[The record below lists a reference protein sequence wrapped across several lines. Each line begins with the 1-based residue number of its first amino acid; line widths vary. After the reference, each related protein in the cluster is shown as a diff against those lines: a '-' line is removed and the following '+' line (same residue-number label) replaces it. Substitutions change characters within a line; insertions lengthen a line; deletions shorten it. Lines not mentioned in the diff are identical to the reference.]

1 MKQDEWRKHI
11 ECLKGL
17 ARQQGHLT
25 YAQIRDLSEQKDFGD
40 KVDEIICRLRDLNVK
55 LLGMEDDGTG
65 SASREG
71 KRRKRG
77 PRIRQTRF
85 DDPIWVYMKELGR
98 VPLLD
103 RDQEVKIARRIK
115 EADHQMR
122 KVLFTSLFSIQEILC
137 TGRKLA
143 EGKIG
148 LEEFLPVEVGEWMPP
163 AQIEWVKRKI
173 LKILS
178 RIEKRNKELDRLLT
192 KKRGRRSRK
201 PDGSPQ
207 KMEELQRRIYLDIER
222 LHLHPGYISR
232 LANGFKNLALRVQS
246 TDQEIRCCAKK
257 ARLSVS
263 EIHKYARHLE
273 KSPGDRKKVARATGQ
288 KPDLLLDMS
297 RQIQNAQRKIRRI
310 ERETQ
315 TSAGEMMEKLTD
327 LQKWQAASADARQ
340 EIIEANVR
348 LVISIAKKYTNRGLE
363 FLDLVQEGNAGL
375 IRAVEKFDYRKGY
388 KFSTYA
394 TWWIRQ
400 AMTRAIAEQARTIRV
415 PVHII
420 EAINKVIS
428 IRSKLIQQYG
438 RDPFPEEIAQM
449 IDLPLDKVK
458 SVLKLAQS
466 PISLDK
472 PLTEDEDT
480 QVSDFIEDTKF
491 TSPAQSAAF
500 GMLQGHLE
508 KILGTLSQR
517 EERVIRL
524 RFGIGDGCPRTLE
537 EVGAIF
543 NVTRERIR
551 QIEAKALR
559 KLRHPSRSKKLRGY
573 VNLP

>member
-1 MKQDEWRKHI
+1 MKNDDWSEHI
-11 ECLKGL
+11 DRLRAL

-25 YAQIRDLSEQKDFGD
+25 YAQIRDLSEQKDFAD
-40 KVDEIICRLRDLNVK
+40 KVDEIVCRLRELNVK
-55 LLGMEDDGTG
+55 LLGMEVEGDDADVGEV
-65 SASREG
+65 RK
-71 KRRKRG
+71 KRRGGRV
-77 PRIRQTRF
+77 RQTRF
-85 DDPIWVYMKELGR
+85 DDPIWVYMRELGR
-98 VPLLD
+98 VPLLNRD
-103 RDQEVKIARRIK
+103 REVQIARRIK
-115 EADHQMR
+115 EAESQMR
-122 KVLFTSLFSIQEILC
+122 EVLFTSPFSIQEILR
-137 TGRKLA
+137 TGKKLA
-143 EGKIG
+143 EGQVG
-148 LEEFLPVEVGEWMPP
+148 LEEFVPIEVGEWMPP
-163 AQIEWVKRKI
+163 DQVERARKKIMKI
-173 LKILS
+173 LG
-178 RIEKRNKELDRLLT
+178 RIEKRYKELDKLLSHS
-192 KKRGRRSRK
+192 RGRRSKGSQIPQRK
-201 PDGSPQ
+201 LEDL
-207 KMEELQRRIYLDIER
+207 KRNIYRDMER
-222 LHLHPGYISR
+222 LHLHPEYIGR
-232 LANGFKNLALRVQS
+232 LVKGFKRLALRIQES
-246 TDQEIRCCAKK
+246 DQEIQCCTEK

-263 EIHKYARHLE
+263 EIHKYALHLE
-273 KSPGDRKKVARATGQ
+273 KHPGDRKEVARKTGQ
-288 KPDLLLDMS
+288 NPQLLLDIS
-297 RQIQNAQRKIRRI
+297 RQIRNAQRKIRRI
-310 ERETQ
+310 EREAQ
-315 TSAGEMMEKLTD
+315 SSAGEMMEKLST
-327 LQKWQAASADARQ
+327 LQKWQITSADARQ

-420 EAINKVIS
+420 EAINKVIG
-428 IRSKLIQQYG
+428 IRSRLIQQYG
-438 RDPFPEEIAQM
+438 REPFPEEIAQM
-449 IDLPLDKVK
+449 VDLPLDKVK

-480 QVSDFIEDTKF
+480 QVGDFIEDTKF
-491 TSPAQSAAF
+491 SSPAQSAAF
-500 GMLQGHLE
+500 GMLQSQLE

>member
-1 MKQDEWRKHI
+1 MKNDEWTEHI
-11 ECLKGL
+11 ERLKGL
-17 ARQQGHLT
+17 AREQGHLT
-25 YAQIRDLSEQKDFGD
+25 YTQIRDLCEQEDFGN
-40 KVDEIICRLRDLNVK
+40 KVDEIIGRLRELNVK
-55 LLGMEDDGTG
+55 LLGIED
-65 SASREG
+65 RESEGAGGG
-71 KRRKRG
+71 KRSKRG
-77 PRIRQTRF
+77 TRLRQTRF

-103 RDQEVKIARRIK
+103 RDQEVMIARRIK
-115 EADHQMR
+115 EADREMR
-122 KVLFTSLFSIQEILC
+122 KVLFTAPFSIQEILC
-137 TGRKLA
+137 TGKKLSQ
-143 EGKIG
+143 GKIG
-148 LEEFLPVEVGEWMPP
+148 LEKFLPVEVGEWMPP
-163 AQIEWVKRKI
+163 DQVEYVRKKI
-173 LKILS
+173 LKILG
-178 RIEKRNKELDRLLT
+178 RIEKRYTELEKLLT
-192 KKRGRRSRK
+192 KRRGRRSRK
-201 PDGSPQ
+201 SEGPVE
-207 KMEELQRRIYLDIER
+207 KMEKLQRSIYLDMER
-222 LHLHPGYISR
+222 LHLHPEYINR
-232 LANGFKNLALRVQS
+232 LARGFKNLALRVEA
-246 TDQEIRCCAKK
+246 TDEEIRRCARKT
-257 ARLSVS
+257 RLSVS

-273 KSPGDRKKVARATGQ
+273 KHPRDRKKVARTTGQ
-288 KPDLLLDMS
+288 KPDLLVDMS
-297 RQIQNAQRKIRRI
+297 RRIQNAQRKIRRI
-310 ERETQ
+310 EREAQ
-315 TSAGEMMEKLTD
+315 SSAGEMMAKLSD

-420 EAINKVIS
+420 EAINKVIG
-428 IRSKLIQQYG
+428 IRSRLIQQFG
-438 RDPFPEEIAQM
+438 REPFPEEIAQR

-472 PLTEDEDT
+472 PLTDDEDT
-480 QVSDFIEDTKF
+480 QVGDFIEDTTF

-500 GMLQGHLE
+500 GMLQSHLE

>member
-1 MKQDEWRKHI
+1 MKNDEWTEHI
-11 ECLKGL
+11 ERLKRL
-17 ARQQGHLT
+17 AREQGHLT
-25 YAQIRDLSEQKDFGD
+25 YAQIRDLSEEKDFTN
-40 KVDEIICRLRDLNVK
+40 KVDEIICRLRELNVK
-55 LLGMEDDGTG
+55 LLGMEDDESEGDAG
-65 SASREG
+65 GRKKG
-71 KRRKRG
+71 KRT
-77 PRIRQTRF
+77 PRLRQTRF

-115 EADHQMR
+115 EADRQMR
-122 KVLFTSLFSIQEILC
+122 KVLFTSPFSIQEILC
-137 TGRKLA
+137 TGKKLSQ
-143 EGKIG
+143 GKIG
-148 LEEFLPVEVGEWMPP
+148 MEEFLPVEVGEWMPP
-163 AQIEWVKRKI
+163 DQVEWVKKKI
-173 LKILS
+173 LRILR
-178 RIEKRNKELDRLLT
+178 RIEKRYKELDRLLT
-192 KKRGRRSRK
+192 KQRGRRSRK
-201 PDGSPQ
+201 SETPDKIEGLQ
-207 KMEELQRRIYLDIER
+207 KSIYQDMER
-222 LHLHPGYISR
+222 LHLHPEYINR
-232 LANGFKNLALRVQS
+232 LARGFKNLALRVEA
-246 TDQEIRCCAKK
+246 TDQEIKCCAQK

-263 EIHKYARHLE
+263 EIHRYARHLE
-273 KSPGDRKKVARATGQ
+273 KHPRDRKKVARTTGQ

-297 RQIQNAQRKIRRI
+297 RRIQNAQRKIRRI
-310 ERETQ
+310 EREAQ
-315 TSAGEMMEKLTD
+315 SSAGEMMAKLND

-420 EAINKVIS
+420 EAINKVIG
-428 IRSKLIQQYG
+428 IRSKLIQQFG
-438 RDPFPEEIAQM
+438 REPFPEEIAQR

-472 PLTEDEDT
+472 PLTDDEDT
-480 QVSDFIEDTKF
+480 QVGDFIEDTKF

-500 GMLQGHLE
+500 GMLQSHLE
-508 KILGTLSQR
+508 KILSTLSQR

>member
-1 MKQDEWRKHI
+1 MKNDEWIKHI
-11 ECLKGL
+11 ERLKKL
-17 ARQQGHLT
+17 AREQGHLT
-25 YAQIRDLSEQKDFGD
+25 YAQIRELSEEEDFGN
-40 KVDEIICRLRDLNVK
+40 KVDEIIGRLRQLNVK
-55 LLGMEDDGTG
+55 LLEIGDEESDGLPG
-65 SASREG
+65 GG
-71 KRRKRG
+71 KKRKGGTRA
-77 PRIRQTRF
+77 RQTRF
-85 DDPIWVYMKELGR
+85 DDPIWVYMRELGR

-115 EADHQMR
+115 EADRQMR
-122 KVLFTSLFSIQEILC
+122 KVLFTSPFSIQEILC
-137 TGRKLA
+137 TGKKLSQ
-143 EGKIG
+143 GKIG
-148 LEEFLPVEVGEWMPP
+148 MEEFLPVEVGEWMPP
-163 AQIEWVKRKI
+163 DQVEWVRKKL

-178 RIEKRNKELDRLLT
+178 RIEKRYRELDRLLS
-192 KKRGRRSRK
+192 KHRGRRGWK
-201 PDGSPQ
+201 AKAPIE
-207 KMEELQRRIYLDIER
+207 KIEELQRSIYLDMER
-222 LHLHPGYISR
+222 LHLHPEYINR
-232 LANGFKNLALRVQS
+232 LAQGFKKLALRVEA
-246 TDQEIRCCAKK
+246 TDQEIKGCARK
-257 ARLSVS
+257 ARLSVT
-263 EIHKYARHLE
+263 EIHKYARQLE
-273 KSPGDRKKVARATGQ
+273 KHPRDRKEVARTTGQ

-310 ERETQ
+310 EREAQ
-315 TSAGEMMEKLTD
+315 SSASEMMEKLD
-327 LQKWQAASADARQ
+327 HLQKWQAASADARQ

-400 AMTRAIAEQARTIRV
+400 AMTRAIAEQARTIRI

-420 EAINKVIS
+420 EAINKVIG
-428 IRSKLIQQYG
+428 IRSRLIQQFG
-438 RDPFPEEIAQM
+438 REPFPEEIAQRV
-449 IDLPLDKVK
+449 DLPLDKVK

-472 PLTEDEDT
+472 PLTDDEDT
-480 QVSDFIEDTKF
+480 QVGDFIEDTKF

-500 GMLQGHLE
+500 GMLQSHLE

>member
-1 MKQDEWRKHI
+1 MKKDEWCKHI
-11 ECLKGL
+11 ERLRSL
-17 ARQQGHLT
+17 AREQGHLT
-25 YAQIRDLSEQKDFGD
+25 YSQIRDLCEQREFGD
-40 KVDEIICRLRDLNVK
+40 KVDEVICRLRELNVK
-55 LLGMEDDGTG
+55 LLGLEDEESGMTG
-65 SASREG
+65 GGRH
-71 KRRKRG
+71 RKRG
-77 PRIRQTRF
+77 AQPRQTRF
-85 DDPIWVYMKELGR
+85 DDPIWVYMRELGR

-115 EADHQMR
+115 EADREMR
-122 KVLFTSLFSIQEILC
+122 KVLYTAPFSIQEILC
-137 TGRKLA
+137 TGKKLSQ
-143 EGKIG
+143 GKIG
-148 LEEFLPVEVGEWMPP
+148 LEEFLPIEVGEWMPP
-163 AQIEWVKRKI
+163 DQVEWVKKKI
-173 LKILS
+173 LRILS
-178 RIEKRNKELDRLLT
+178 RIEKRYKELGQMLA
-192 KKRGRRSRK
+192 KGRGRRSRK
-201 PDGSPQ
+201 SEAPAE
-207 KMEELQRRIYLDIER
+207 KVEELRRSIYMDMER
-222 LHLHPGYISR
+222 LHLHPEYINR
-232 LANGFKNLALRVQS
+232 LANGFKNVALRVEA
-246 TDQEIRCCAKK
+246 TDQEIKRCARRT
-257 ARLSVS
+257 RLSVS

-273 KSPGDRKKVARATGQ
+273 KHPQDRKKVARTTGQ

-297 RQIQNAQRKIRRI
+297 RRIQNAQRKIRRI
-310 ERETQ
+310 EKETQ
-315 TSAGEMMEKLTD
+315 SSAGEMMEKLNQ
-327 LQKWQAASADARQ
+327 LQKWQVISADARQ

-420 EAINKVIS
+420 EAINKVIG

-438 RDPFPEEIAQM
+438 REPFPEEIAQR

-472 PLTEDEDT
+472 PLTDDEDT
-480 QVSDFIEDTKF
+480 QVGDFIEDTKL

-500 GMLQGHLE
+500 GMLQSHLE

>member
-1 MKQDEWRKHI
+1 MKSDEWSEHI
-11 ECLKGL
+11 ERLRGL
-17 ARQQGHLT
+17 AREQGHLT
-25 YAQIRDLSEQKDFGD
+25 YAQIRDLSEQKDFGNQ
-40 KVDEIICRLRDLNVK
+40 VDEIVCRLRELNVK
-55 LLGMEDDGTG
+55 LLGLEDDKADARSG
-65 SASREG
+65 EG
-71 KRRKRG
+71 KGRKRRG
-77 PRIRQTRF
+77 RARQTRF

-115 EADHQMR
+115 EADRQMR
-122 KVLFTSLFSIQEILC
+122 KVLFTSPFSIQEILC
-137 TGRKLA
+137 TGKKLA

-148 LEEFLPVEVGEWMPP
+148 LEEFLPIEVGEWMPP
-163 AQIEWVKRKI
+163 AQVEWVKKKI
-173 LKILS
+173 LRTLK
-178 RIEKRNKELDRLLT
+178 RIEKRYRELDKLLT
-192 KKRGRRSRK
+192 RKRGRRSRK
-201 PDGSPQ
+201 SDTSRR
-207 KMEELQRRIYLDIER
+207 KVDELQRSIYLDMER
-222 LHLHPGYISR
+222 LHLHPEYISR
-232 LANGFKNLALRVQS
+232 LAVGFKKLALRVRA
-246 TDQEIRCCAKK
+246 TDQEIRDCAKK

-273 KSPGDRKKVARATGQ
+273 KHPGDRRKVARKTGQ
-288 KPDLLLDMS
+288 KPDLLVDMS
-297 RQIQNAQRKIRRI
+297 RLIQNAQRKIRRI
-310 ERETQ
+310 EREAQ
-315 TSAGEMMEKLTD
+315 SSADEMLEKLIN
-327 LQKWQAASADARQ
+327 LQRWQAASADARQ

-420 EAINKVIS
+420 EAINKVIG

-438 RDPFPEEIAQM
+438 REPFPEEIAQM
-449 IDLPLDKVK
+449 VDLPLDKVK

-480 QVSDFIEDTKF
+480 QVGDFIEDTKF
-491 TSPAQSAAF
+491 RSPAQSAAF
-500 GMLQGHLE
+500 GMLQSHLE

>member
-1 MKQDEWRKHI
+1 MKKDQWTEHI
-11 ECLKGL
+11 EQLKVL
-17 ARQQGHLT
+17 AREQGHLT

-40 KVDEIICRLRDLNVK
+40 KIDEIICCLRELNVQF
-55 LLGMEDDGTG
+55 LGMEDDE
-65 SASREG
+65 SDAASSGG
-71 KRRKRG
+71 KRKQRG
-77 PRIRQTRF
+77 TRLRQTRF
-85 DDPIWVYMKELGR
+85 DDPIWVYMRELGR

-115 EADHQMR
+115 EADRKMR
-122 KVLFTSLFSIQEILC
+122 QVLFTAPFSIQEILC
-137 TGRKLA
+137 TGKKLFQ
-143 EGKIG
+143 GKIG
-148 LEEFLPVEVGEWMPP
+148 MEEFLPVEVGEWMPP
-163 AQIEWVKRKI
+163 DQVEWVRKKI
-173 LKILS
+173 LKILG
-178 RIEKRNKELDRLLT
+178 RIEKRYKALDKLLT
-192 KKRGRRSRK
+192 GRRGRRSRK
-201 PDGSPQ
+201 TEVPAE
-207 KMEELQRRIYLDIER
+207 KIEELRQSIYQDMER
-222 LHLHPGYISR
+222 LHLHPEYINR
-232 LANGFKNLALRVQS
+232 LARGFRNLAQRVEA
-246 TDQEIRCCAKK
+246 TDQEIRLCAQK

-273 KSPGDRKKVARATGQ
+273 KHPRDRKKVARTTGQ

-297 RQIQNAQRKIRRI
+297 RRIQNAQRKLRRI
-310 ERETQ
+310 EREAQ
-315 TSAGEMMEKLTD
+315 SSAGEMMDKLDD
-327 LQKWQAASADARQ
+327 LQKWQAVSADARQ

-420 EAINKVIS
+420 EAINKVIG
-428 IRSKLIQQYG
+428 IRSRLIQQFG
-438 RDPFPEEIAQM
+438 REPFPEEIAQRV
-449 IDLPLDKVK
+449 DLPLDKVK

-472 PLTEDEDT
+472 PLTDDEDT
-480 QVSDFIEDTKF
+480 QVGDFIEDTKF

-500 GMLQGHLE
+500 GMLQSHLE
-508 KILGTLSQR
+508 KILSTLSQR